1 MLMNQEVF
9 NLPGPGK
16 ESVVDTLANLKEDKL
31 AFLTKCSREYG
42 DIVPLQVGINQVLLL
57 NCPSYIEQVAKDR
70 SLFVRGPHVRTALQ
84 RLLGDG
90 IFLKEGESW
99 FHQRRITQQVFYHQ
113 HITTYGE
120 TIVAYTERLLN
131 RWQDGEIRNVQP
143 DMMRLTLDIIW
154 KVIFNDELT
163 EEEAQDIGYILG
175 ISTRL
180 FESKD
185 QEGFNDQQ
193 LATQNLRYERILEQ
207 MDRYIYSLIQRRR
220 QSGEES
226 GDLLSML
233 MQVRDED
240 NNSQMSDKQLRDEVV
255 TLLFAGQEAVAVV
268 LSWTL
273 ILLSLHP
280 EVQSKLLTELN
291 EVLGDRCPSVADIPY
306 LCYTKSIIK
315 EAMRLYPPVA
325 VMPRIA
331 IQDYE
336 IGGYKVPAGCTVL
349 ISAWTMHRHPRYFED
364 PDKFDPDRWDND
376 LEKRLPRGVYLPF
389 GNGPRIC
396 IGKSFAEM
404 EMVLIIATIAQK
416 YQLTLVPDFQIV
428 LWATIT
434 LRSKLGVP
442 VKLEKK

>member
-1 MLMNQEVF
+1 MNQEVF

>member
-1 MLMNQEVF
+1 MNQEVF

-16 ESVVDTLANLKEDKL
+16 ESVVDTLANLNEDKL

-42 DIVPLQVGINQVLLL
+42 DVVPLQVGINQVLLL

-84 RLLGDG
+84 RLLGEG

-255 TLLFAGQEAVAVV
+255 TLLFAGQEALAVV

-280 EVQSKLLTELN
+280 EVQTKLLTELN

>member
-16 ESVVDTLANLKEDKL
+16 ESVVDTLANLNEDKL

-42 DIVPLQVGINQVLLL
+42 DVVPLQVGINQVLLL

-84 RLLGDG
+84 RLLGEG

-255 TLLFAGQEAVAVV
+255 TLLFAGQEALAVV

-280 EVQSKLLTELN
+280 EVQTKLLTELN